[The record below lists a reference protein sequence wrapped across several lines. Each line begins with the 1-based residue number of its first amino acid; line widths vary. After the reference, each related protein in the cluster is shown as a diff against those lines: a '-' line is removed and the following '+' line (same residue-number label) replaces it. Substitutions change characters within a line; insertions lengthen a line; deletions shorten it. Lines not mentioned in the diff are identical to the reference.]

1 MIGKISQQIDTQTSG
16 CYVPIAVNHPQKIN
30 NSVFAGTPFGPTI
43 DGLPEEVLESYS
55 EARRCMEVNAYTAA
69 ELICRKI
76 LMHVAA
82 DKGADEGK
90 SFAAYLT

>member
-1 MIGKISQQIDTQTSG
+1 
-16 CYVPIAVNHPQKIN
+16 
-30 NSVFAGTPFGPTI
+30 
-43 DGLPEEVLESYS
+43 
-55 EARRCMEVNAYTAA
+55 MEVNAYTAA